1 MVHISMKGHPL
12 FGIPAEEFSYRQG
25 RLAYEFSKKTQP
37 WIEEHIGKLGEDWFV
52 ELDREADSL
61 RLSFKDD
68 ETEVYFKLSWMQV
81 EHDDD

>member
-1 MVHISMKGHPL
+1 MKGHPL

-25 RLAYEFSKKTQP
+25 RLAWEFSTKTQP
-37 WIEEHIGKLGEDWFV
+37 WIEENIGKLGEDWFV
-52 ELDREADSL
+52 EIDREADSL

-68 ETEVYFKLSWMQV
+68 ETEVYFKLSWMQM

>member
-1 MVHISMKGHPL
+1 MNTLRQHQSF
-12 FGIPAEEFSYRQG
+12 FGIPAEEFSHRQG
-25 RLAYEFSKKTQP
+25 TLAYEFSKKTQP
-37 WIEEHIGKLGEDWFV
+37 WIEEHIGKFGEDWFV

-68 ETEVYFKLSWMQV
+68 ETEVYFKLSWMQF

>member
-1 MVHISMKGHPL
+1 MKGHPL

-25 RLAYEFSKKTQP
+25 RLAYEFAKKTQP
-37 WIEEHIGKLGEDWFV
+37 WLEANIGKFGEDWFV
-52 ELDREADSL
+52 EIDREADSL

-68 ETEVYFKLSWMQV
+68 ETEVYFKLSWMQM

>member
-1 MVHISMKGHPL
+1 MKGHPL

-25 RLAYEFSKKTQP
+25 RLAWEFSTKTQP
-37 WIEEHIGKLGEDWFV
+37 WIEANIGKLGEDWCV
-52 ELDREADSL
+52 EIDREADSL

-68 ETEVYFKLSWMQV
+68 ETEVYFKLSWMQM